1 MAVFPRYGLR
11 DDGPRKDKKVF
22 PYGKTFLGQILFVVR
37 EGKKAGLFPPAV
49 DAGPQDTGRLE
60 GDNAPLFQNK
70 VLAGL
75 RVSTPPGLFIL
86 DVKLPKATDQQ
97 ILTVGQTILYYPEQG
112 FDSLG
117 SLQFRHVLV
126 GLVYLLNQI
135 RFCQSHGHSPPLMPE
150 NE

>member
-1 MAVFPRYGLR
+1 MMDCVKIKRFFHTEKPFW
-11 DDGPRKDKKVF
+11 DK
-22 PYGKTFLGQILFVVR
+22 YSFVVR
-37 EGKKAGLFPPAV
+37 ERKKAGLFPPAV
-49 DAGPQDTGRLE
+49 DAGPQDSGRLE

-70 VLAGL
+70 FLAGL
-75 RVSTPPGLFIL
+75 RVSTTPGLFIL
-86 DVKLPKATDQQ
+86 DVKLPKAADQQ
-97 ILTVGQTILYYPEQG
+97 ILTIGQTILYYPEQG
-112 FDSLG
+112 FDGFG